1 MRYFK
6 IFDFVFPIQKM
17 QFDQMVPPNVVIMLL
32 QDNIQAV
39 TITGM
44 ILLLR
49 HLPLIQVLPIIQI
62 MLHMFSRQDH
72 FIRVVPILL
81 VPFNELE
88 LKI

>member
-1 MRYFK
+1 
-6 IFDFVFPIQKM
+6 M
-17 QFDQMVPPNVVIMLL
+17 QFDQMVPPNVEIMLL
-32 QDNIQAV
+32 LDNIQAV

-62 MLHMFSRQDH
+62 MLHIFSRPGH
-72 FIRVVPILL
+72 FIRAVPTLL